1 MVSIQY
7 FQAYTS
13 TQFEIVL
20 ETATITVTITVTVTR
35 SMILY
40 ILILLLTQYCVALC
54 RMCLVFP
61 YLFCHFIVIIAKGYR
76 FAEQSIPI
84 RNVKGNKS

>member
-20 ETATITVTITVTVTR
+20 ETTTITVTITVTR

-40 ILILLLTQYCVALC
+40 ILILSLTQYCVALC
-54 RMCLVFP
+54 RICLVFP

-76 FAEQSIPI
+76 FTKQSIPI
-84 RNVKGNKS
+84 RNLKGNNS